1 MQIAVSMWSLH
12 REFYSR
18 RLDVVDFVKWAAD
31 AKADGVELLDVFWKD
46 FDTEGPKVLDVLEK
60 TNLKVGAYAVGNNF
74 VIPDPEARAQQVKII
89 TRGVDMA
96 KYLNTKVVR
105 VFAGDLAEGIA
116 FDAARGWIVAGLR
129 EAAAYAKEH
138 GIILA
143 LENHGLL
150 AGKGDQVQGLIAD
163 VGSTALKATI
173 DTGNFLLVDEEPTD
187 AVKILAPLAGH
198 VHFKDFRPA
207 NAEEAPSYP
216 ALSGKRF
223 VGTIID
229 EGVVDTREILRLL
242 QDSGYRGWLSV
253 EFEGLE
259 EEKIGASRSIANL
272 AATLADL

>member
-31 AKADGVELLDVFWKD
+31 TEANGVELLDVFWKD
-46 FDTEGPKVLDVLEK
+46 FEKEGPRVLDTLQE

-74 VIPDPEARAQQVKII
+74 VIPDPEARAQQVRII
-89 TRGVDMA
+89 TRGVDLA

-105 VFAGDLAEGIA
+105 VFAGDLSEGIA
-116 FDAARGWIVAGLR
+116 FDAARGWIVAGLQ
-129 EAAAYAKEH
+129 EAAAYAEEH
-138 GIILA
+138 GIVLA

-150 AGKGDQVQGLIAD
+150 AGKGAQVQGLIAD
-163 VGSTALKATI
+163 VGSPALKATI

-187 AVKILAPLAGH
+187 AVKTLASLAGH
-198 VHFKDFRPA
+198 VHFKDFRLATPG
-207 NAEEAPSYP
+207 EAPSYP

-223 VGTIID
+223 VGTIIG
-229 EGVVDTREILRLL
+229 EGVVDTSQVLRLL

-259 EEKIGASRSIANL
+259 EERFGASRSIANL
-272 AATLADL
+272 AKALAEL